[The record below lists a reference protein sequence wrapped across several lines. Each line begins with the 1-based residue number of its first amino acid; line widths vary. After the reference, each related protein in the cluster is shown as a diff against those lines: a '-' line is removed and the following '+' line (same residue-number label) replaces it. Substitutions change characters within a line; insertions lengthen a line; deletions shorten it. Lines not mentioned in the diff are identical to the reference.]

1 MNIIKIFLFLTFL
14 FLTTAG
20 NPSLNEVMDYISSI
34 VNAESRIKDIKVWAL
49 KNYWEHALKPS
60 VAKYLF
66 EDISMNENIAP
77 KGNVNRPGDT
87 HEKIY
92 ITVHDTGDFSF
103 NASRWS
109 KAVYDAKIGQNP
121 YEVSFQYVVGND
133 GYYHNIPD
141 NETAYHAGDGARP
154 ASWFEEYP
162 TNVYG
167 TKEKPH
173 VSISTDGY
181 YTLDGKKT
189 NITAPRNDKDEILTE
204 KYINDLGIWTSIK
217 EGQYYIGKTWY
228 SSTYDRIA
236 NKGGNTNSIG
246 IESCV
251 NRGSD
256 IYLTIQRLAKL
267 VAKLLDEN
275 NLGFDRVVQHHY
287 FSGKDCPQTMRTE
300 GYWEHFLDLVKVE
313 YQMLMYKKMGFEFE
327 FISLDENYVDNLGR
341 VIKQGKKITINAH
354 YIIRVTDPDG
364 KQLEQEFSTS
374 IPPELI
380 YVDYLD

>member
-1 MNIIKIFLFLTFL
+1 MNINKIIIFITLLIL
-14 FLTTAG
+14 ITTSS
-20 NPSLNEVMDYISSI
+20 NPNLDEVMEYISTI
-34 VNAESRIKDIKVWAL
+34 VNPDSRIKDIKVWAGKATWNHTL
-49 KNYWEHALKPS
+49 MPS

-66 EDISMNENIAP
+66 EDIEMNENIAP
-77 KGNVNRPGDT
+77 EGNVNRPGDI
-87 HEKIY
+87 HEKVY
-92 ITVHDTGDFSF
+92 ICVHDTGDFSF
-103 NASRWS
+103 NAGRWS
-109 KAVYDAKIGQNP
+109 QAVYDAKIGQTP

-173 VSISTDGY
+173 VSISPDGF
-181 YTLDGKKT
+181 YTFDGQKT
-189 NITAPRNDKDEILTE
+189 NISAPRNDNDEILTE
-204 KYINDLGIWTSIK
+204 KYINDLGIYTSIK
-217 EGQYYIGKTWY
+217 DGQYYIGKTWY

-275 NLGFDRVVQHHY
+275 NLGFDRIVQHHY

-313 YQMLMYKKMGFEFE
+313 YQMLMYKKMGFKFE
-327 FISLDENYVDNLGR
+327 FFSYDEDYVDNLGR
-341 VIKQGKKITINAH
+341 VINRGKKLTINSH
-354 YIIRVTDPDG
+354 YLIRVIDPDG
-364 KQLEQEFSTS
+364 NQLEQTFSTA
-374 IPPELI
+374 IPPELV
-380 YVDYLD
+380 YK